1 MRAAI
6 ILAAGASRRFG
17 RRDKLRERL
26 AGLRLVDHAIANA
39 QASGA
44 RRVLLVTST
53 PLLARGVTL
62 VRARDA
68 GSGLSAS
75 LAAGLAAL
83 RPVERE
89 VLIFLADMPFARAPA
104 LRLRPGVEAVRPV
117 FRGQPGHPMLIRVR
131 IARDKLEKGD
141 RGLGGALRT
150 ALVRGSKAHVLDIDT
165 QRALR
170 RARCHGSRGI
180 NPRSQQH

>member
-26 AGLRLVDHAIANA
+26 AGRRLIDHVIANA
-39 QASGA
+39 RASGV
-44 RRVLLVTST
+44 RRVLLVTSA
-53 PLLARGVTL
+53 PIQARGVTRI
-62 VRARDA
+62 RARNA
-68 GSGLSAS
+68 QSGLSAS

-83 RPVERE
+83 RPIERE
-89 VLIFLADMPFARAPA
+89 ALIFLADMPFARAPR
-104 LRLRPGVEAVRPV
+104 LRLRAGIEAIRPA

-131 IARDKLEKGD
+131 IAKDRLGKGD

-150 ALVRGSKAHVLDIDT
+150 ALVCGSAAHVLDVDT
-165 QRALR
+165 PGALR
-170 RARCHGSRGI
+170 RVRRHGSRGI
-180 NPRSQQH
+180 GRRSQQH